1 MSAARAGTPVP
12 VPAGYRVGGW
22 TVERPL
28 GSGAFATVY
37 AARRTEPGPEGS
49 PARRTEPGTE
59 GASAAELPARAA
71 LKFLPTGTHTP
82 RQLWHLR
89 DLAERETALLRRLR
103 SPHLIRLYETLTVDD
118 PDTPGLDGA
127 TVLVLEEAERSLHS
141 LLAGGTPPPAG
152 PALLTQVC
160 EGLRQLHTAGW
171 VHGDLKPGNVL
182 LMRDGTARLGD
193 FSTASELD
201 GTHAYSPAF
210 ATPDYTPP
218 ELLWSEVG
226 ARGTRIRPTSDIW
239 AFGVLAHTVLT
250 GAHPLPGGTPN
261 ARRDAAVRYARG
273 EEELRL
279 SPELPPAWRDIIGD
293 CLRPTHEERAA
304 HDAASLLRRATRAA
318 AGRAPRFTRLR
329 RLRRSRRAGP
339 WAAGRLATATGAA
352 ALAVTLGLVMLRD
365 APSAEAAQGYER
377 CPAGHA
383 CFFTERDGQGEMCA
397 WYDDEADWQ
406 TGIIVCDW
414 GRDSAPR
421 SAVNNGY
428 AGDPLDEVRF
438 FDDAG
443 YQRPLGCLRTGERAN
458 LPGDTTVRSLK
469 WAPDC

>member
-1 MSAARAGTPVP
+1 MSAAAGDGTRAPFPVP
-12 VPAGYRVGGW
+12 VPAGYRIGAW
-22 TVERPL
+22 TVEHPL

-37 AARRTEPGPEGS
+37 AARRTDVATPDETP
-49 PARRTEPGTE
+49 
-59 GASAAELPARAA
+59 SAPELPARAA

-82 RQLWHLR
+82 RQLWYLK
-89 DLAERETALLRRLR
+89 DLADREIALLRRLR
-103 SPHLIRLYETLTVDD
+103 SPHLIRLHETLTVDD
-118 PDTPGLDGA
+118 PDLPGLDGA
-127 TVLVLEEAERSLHS
+127 TVLVLEEAERSLQS
-141 LLAGGTPPPAG
+141 LLTGPTPPATG

-182 LMRDGTARLGD
+182 LMKDGTARLGD

-218 ELLWSEVG
+218 ELLWSDVG
-226 ARGTRIRPTSDIW
+226 ARGTRIRPTSDVW

-279 SPELPPAWRDIIGD
+279 SPELPPAWRDIISD
-293 CLRPTHEERAA
+293 CLRPTHEERSA

-318 AGRAPRFTRLR
+318 AGRTPRFPRLR
-329 RLRRSRRAGP
+329 RMRRSRRPSGP
-339 WAAGRLATATGAA
+339 RGATRLATATGAA
-352 ALAVTLGLVMLRD
+352 VLAAALSLVMLRD
-365 APSAEAAQGYER
+365 APSAEAAQGYDR
-377 CPAGHA
+377 CPIGHA

-397 WYDDEADWQ
+397 WYDDEKDWQ
-406 TGIIVCDW
+406 AGIIVCAW

-428 AGDPLDEVRF
+428 VGDPLDDVRF
-438 FDDAG
+438 YRDAE
-443 YQRPLGCLRTGERAN
+443 YQEPLDCLQSKEARN
-458 LPGDTTVRSLK
+458 LRGDVTVRSLK
-469 WAPDC
+469 WLPDC

>member
-1 MSAARAGTPVP
+1 M
-12 VPAGYRVGGW
+12 
-22 TVERPL
+22 
-28 GSGAFATVY
+28 
-37 AARRTEPGPEGS
+37 
-49 PARRTEPGTE
+49 
-59 GASAAELPARAA
+59 
-71 LKFLPTGTHTP
+71 
-82 RQLWHLR
+82 
-89 DLAERETALLRRLR
+89 RRLR

-118 PDTPGLDGA
+118 PDRPGLDGA

-141 LLAGGTPPPAG
+141 LLTGSTPPNAG

-182 LMRDGTARLGD
+182 LMKDGTARLGD

-218 ELLWSEVG
+218 ELLWSDVG
-226 ARGTRIRPTSDIW
+226 ARGARIRPTSDVW

-279 SPELPPAWRDIIGD
+279 SPELPPAWRDIISD
-293 CLRPTHEERAA
+293 CLRPTHEERSA
-304 HDAASLLRRATRAA
+304 HDAASLVRRATRAA
-318 AGRAPRFTRLR
+318 AGSTPRFPLLR
-329 RLRRSRRAGP
+329 RMRRSRRLSGP
-339 WAAGRLATATGAA
+339 RGATRLATATGAA
-352 ALAVTLGLVMLRD
+352 VLAAALSLVMLRD
-365 APSAEAAQGYER
+365 APSAEAAQGYDR
-377 CPAGHA
+377 CPIGHA

-397 WYDDEADWQ
+397 WYDDEKDWQ
-406 TGIIVCDW
+406 TGIIVCAW

-428 AGDPLDEVRF
+428 VGDPLDDVQF
-438 FDDAG
+438 YGDAG
-443 YQRPLGCLRTGERAN
+443 YREPLGCLQTNEARN
-458 LPGDTTVRSLK
+458 LDGAAGVRSLK
-469 WAPDC
+469 WLPDC